1 MKKFTRLLSD
11 NGIRLLTGSDT
22 YGMVL
27 AGFSLHEEFQFLQQA
42 GITPYHI
49 LMASTVH
56 PVRYLNE
63 HGASGQ
69 VFNTDASEGTIV
81 EGKTANLILLAKN
94 PLEDIRNTREIE
106 GVLLNGKWF

>member
-1 MKKFTRLLSD
+1 
-11 NGIRLLTGSDT
+11 
-22 YGMVL
+22 
-27 AGFSLHEEFQFLQQA
+27 LQQA

-56 PVRYLNE
+56 PAMYLN
-63 HGASGQ
+63 
-69 VFNTDASEGTIV
+69 TYASEGTIV